1 MLHYTGKTGRKQDLF
16 ENRYNLGENPYS
28 ALTKPDRPATI
39 AVLIRVIHIGELDGD
54 IMQLDYRNTRPIYMQ
69 IVEQI
74 RQKILAGVLAE
85 GEQLPSVREMAME
98 LAINPNTMQRAYREL
113 EVQGWIYSVPGKGSY
128 VCDIARAGAARCK
141 ELLASLDRLVA
152 ELVSLGYDREQV
164 IRRQDM
170 ERMLRGRVGSYL
182 HYVQLMLLL
191 GVAVVPLCVAIGK
204 FRGVSGIFIWW
215 VVAGYLLCL
224 LPSFFSLWLLL
235 RVSRCDADIVECEH
249 RMTRYAAFAGAY
261 YIFQYVV
268 VILFVAGMLLY
279 AAGYY
284 TAHGMWWTVAALLS
298 LTAVACIVI
307 THHEWGRIRDLQ
319 RRIRELREFDEA

>member
-1 MLHYTGKTGRKQDLF
+1 MCRNRQIPRSIRYFHLVGRGGLPFMSAPFVLF
-16 ENRYNLGENPYS
+16 
-28 ALTKPDRPATI
+28 
-39 AVLIRVIHIGELDGD
+39 
-54 IMQLDYRNTRPIYMQ
+54 
-69 IVEQI
+69 
-74 RQKILAGVLAE
+74 
-85 GEQLPSVREMAME
+85 
-98 LAINPNTMQRAYREL
+98 
-113 EVQGWIYSVPGKGSY
+113 
-128 VCDIARAGAARCK
+128 
-141 ELLASLDRLVA
+141 
-152 ELVSLGYDREQV
+152 
-164 IRRQDM
+164 
-170 ERMLRGRVGSYL
+170 
-182 HYVQLMLLL
+182 
-191 GVAVVPLCVAIGK
+191 
-204 FRGVSGIFIWW
+204 
-215 VVAGYLLCL
+215 
-224 LPSFFSLWLLL
+224 LWLLL

>member
-1 MLHYTGKTGRKQDLF
+1 
-16 ENRYNLGENPYS
+16 
-28 ALTKPDRPATI
+28 
-39 AVLIRVIHIGELDGD
+39 
-54 IMQLDYRNTRPIYMQ
+54 
-69 IVEQI
+69 
-74 RQKILAGVLAE
+74 
-85 GEQLPSVREMAME
+85 ME
-98 LAINPNTMQRAYREL
+98 LEEL
-113 EVQGWIYSVPGKGSY
+113 KLKWKVLSE
-128 VCDIARAGAARCK
+128 
-141 ELLASLDRLVA
+141 RL
-152 ELVSLGYDREQV
+152 DREQV

-249 RMTRYAAFAGAY
+249 PHDPLCGLCRSVLYFPVCRRNPVRCRHA
-261 YIFQYVV
+261 
-268 VILFVAGMLLY
+268 LY

-307 THHEWGRIRDLQ
+307 TRHEWGRIRDLQ

>member
-1 MLHYTGKTGRKQDLF
+1 
-16 ENRYNLGENPYS
+16 
-28 ALTKPDRPATI
+28 
-39 AVLIRVIHIGELDGD
+39 
-54 IMQLDYRNTRPIYMQ
+54 
-69 IVEQI
+69 
-74 RQKILAGVLAE
+74 
-85 GEQLPSVREMAME
+85 ME
-98 LAINPNTMQRAYREL
+98 LEEL
-113 EVQGWIYSVPGKGSY
+113 KLKWKVLSE
-128 VCDIARAGAARCK
+128 
-141 ELLASLDRLVA
+141 RL
-152 ELVSLGYDREQV
+152 DREQV

-279 AAGYY
+279 AADGRRP
-284 TAHGMWWTVAALLS
+284 ALADGGCL
-298 LTAVACIVI
+298 
-307 THHEWGRIRDLQ
+307 HRDNTS
-319 RRIRELREFDEA
+319 

>member
-1 MLHYTGKTGRKQDLF
+1 
-16 ENRYNLGENPYS
+16 
-28 ALTKPDRPATI
+28 
-39 AVLIRVIHIGELDGD
+39 
-54 IMQLDYRNTRPIYMQ
+54 
-69 IVEQI
+69 
-74 RQKILAGVLAE
+74 
-85 GEQLPSVREMAME
+85 ME
-98 LAINPNTMQRAYREL
+98 LEEL
-113 EVQGWIYSVPGKGSY
+113 KLKWKVLSE
-128 VCDIARAGAARCK
+128 
-141 ELLASLDRLVA
+141 RL
-152 ELVSLGYDREQV
+152 DREQV

-182 HYVQLMLLL
+182 HYVQFMLLL

-204 FRGVSGIFIWW
+204 FRGVSDIFIWW

-307 THHEWGRIRDLQ
+307 TRHEWGRIRDLQ
-319 RRIRELREFDEA
+319 RRIRELRGFDEA

>member
-1 MLHYTGKTGRKQDLF
+1 
-16 ENRYNLGENPYS
+16 
-28 ALTKPDRPATI
+28 
-39 AVLIRVIHIGELDGD
+39 
-54 IMQLDYRNTRPIYMQ
+54 
-69 IVEQI
+69 
-74 RQKILAGVLAE
+74 
-85 GEQLPSVREMAME
+85 
-98 LAINPNTMQRAYREL
+98 
-113 EVQGWIYSVPGKGSY
+113 
-128 VCDIARAGAARCK
+128 
-141 ELLASLDRLVA
+141 
-152 ELVSLGYDREQV
+152 
-164 IRRQDM
+164 M

-204 FRGVSGIFIWW
+204 FRGVSDIFIWW

-307 THHEWGRIRDLQ
+307 TRHEWGRIRDLQ